1 MPGRTSGIL
10 TDTDREFMR
19 AVPDYYE
26 GKNAR
31 QSRYDRRRRIRQ
43 RVVSTILDFQDIRDH
58 LGVEQRQKIFTEP
71 EKNEAE
77 DAIDFEAALEAL
89 LGWVYLGCREGG
101 QDFERLLDVAVT
113 RAEEDY
119 QQKYRRGLVDV
130 EVNFDVQVSSPY
142 SDVALLGQQLQEGEP
157 VQARDIYKLPMVDEV
172 PVDPEQ
178 VDVVRVVP
186 ESGQLRTEREKEMVE
201 TILQAHLGIQA
212 EVEIVGVA
220 ELPRDAKGKLD
231 SGEEPTA
238 AISPGDY
245 DEKKQN

>member
-1 MPGRTSGIL
+1 
-10 TDTDREFMR
+10 MR

-201 TILQAHLGIQA
+201 TILQAHLGIHA
-212 EVEIVGVA
+212 EIEMVGVA
-220 ELPRDAKGKLD
+220 ELPRDAKEKLN
-231 SGEEPTA
+231 SREEPTA
-238 AISPGDY
+238 AISPEDY
-245 DEKKQN
+245 GGTSQD